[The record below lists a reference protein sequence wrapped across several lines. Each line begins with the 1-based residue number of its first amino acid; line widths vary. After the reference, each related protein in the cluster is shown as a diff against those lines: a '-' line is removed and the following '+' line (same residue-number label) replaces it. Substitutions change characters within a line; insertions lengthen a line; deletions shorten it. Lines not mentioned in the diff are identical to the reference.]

1 MAAPCHP
8 ANPCLHTSSLAK
20 TALESR
26 EPELVQGRSAEDPI
40 KRFALDDLTKA
51 PDYTLKYSEK
61 SKKRYYPLIS
71 ASAKE

>member
-1 MAAPCHP
+1 MW
-8 ANPCLHTSSLAK
+8 TRSSENRLPWTVDLAK
-20 TALESR
+20 TALERR

-61 SKKRYYPLIS
+61 SKKRYSPLI
-71 ASAKE
+71 ATLANG